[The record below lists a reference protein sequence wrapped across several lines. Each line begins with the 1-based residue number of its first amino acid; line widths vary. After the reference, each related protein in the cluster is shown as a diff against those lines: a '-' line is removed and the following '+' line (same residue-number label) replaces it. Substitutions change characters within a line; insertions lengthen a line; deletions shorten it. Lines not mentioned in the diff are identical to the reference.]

1 MKQKVF
7 LIILIICILISIK
20 TNCFGISSDF
30 KFVIDTIGIP
40 QYNVYGDEINEDIYY
55 AYNVFAY
62 SNPLNM
68 YSKTNTQRF
77 KAVLEKGKWT
87 ENGGIYKGV
96 GTRGEY
102 YVLGT
107 SYSGSLIDNVYFPV
121 DTIPETT
128 PEHWRYI
135 SFEGAYSS
143 WFDTSKYKYIE
154 QLDFMKN
161 SNLLFDKL
169 DYTNNTS
176 DSYNLVE
183 YNIKPLTIGLDKTK
197 LNTASTWKTM
207 GVVTAKRI
215 NNKGQI
221 RNAIFATKPMAASA
235 GIKSNLKSNSNF
247 VIDENTDDI
256 NIDMNFGAQAIN
268 LNNAAKEKHI
278 KEICSVIYIDGK
290 EVSRISSSKTGSITK
305 SISFKVSRKDF
316 VNLSNKTIHLE
327 VLSYLYTE
335 FSVDGLMKDQVKKDI
350 TIQIKPKKIV
360 PVVPVKKLD
369 LKILEKQNNDFFV
382 LPFIKTNV
390 SSSKNSSGIVET
402 GRNIAVKLDLDYTLD
417 NISKIE
423 LFLNKKK
430 IEYEELVSLDIPEKK
445 SKIIK
450 FKLESDIQNTIT
462 SWNYLRD
469 REKSYFKINFDEIGN
484 RIKDP
489 NILKIITTV
498 NNKNYEKEILFD
510 NIDDYELNMNYIF
523 DKGVLNKEEL
533 NKTIKI
539 EDWLKN

>member
-1 MKQKVF
+1 MKKFF
-7 LIILIICILISIK
+7 LIILIICILISVK
-20 TNCFGISSDF
+20 TNCFGISHDF
-30 KFVIDTIGIP
+30 KFVVDTIGIP

-77 KAVLEKGKWT
+77 KVVLEKGKWT
-87 ENGGIYKGV
+87 ENGGIYKGA

-121 DTIPETT
+121 DAIPETT
-128 PEHWRYI
+128 PEHWKYI
-135 SFEGAYSS
+135 SFDGAYSS

-154 QLDFMKN
+154 QLDFMKK

-169 DYTNNTS
+169 DYINNTA

-183 YNIKPLTIGLDKTK
+183 YNISPLTIGLDKTK

-235 GIKSNLKSNSNF
+235 GIKSNLNSNSDF
-247 VIDENTDDI
+247 VIDENTDYI
-256 NIDMNFGAQAIN
+256 NINVNFGAQAIN
-268 LNNAAKEKHI
+268 LNEAAKEKHI

-316 VNLSNKTIHLE
+316 ANLSNKTIHLE
-327 VLSYLYTE
+327 VSSYLYTE

-360 PVVPVKKLD
+360 PVVPVEKID
-369 LKILEKQNNDFFV
+369 LKILEKQDNNFFV

-390 SSSKNSSGIVET
+390 SSSEKSLGIVET
-402 GRNIAVKLDLDYTLD
+402 GRNIAVKVDLDHTLD
-417 NISKIE
+417 NISQIE
-423 LFLNKKK
+423 LFLNERKL
-430 IEYEELVSLDIPEKK
+430 ECEELVSLDTPEKK

-450 FKLESDIQNTIT
+450 FKLENNIQNTIT
-462 SWNYLRD
+462 SWNYLRN
-469 REKSYFKINFDEIGN
+469 REKNYFEINFDEIGK
-484 RIKDP
+484 RIKNP
-489 NILKIITTV
+489 NVLKIITTV

-510 NIDDYELNMNYIF
+510 NIDNYELNMNYIF